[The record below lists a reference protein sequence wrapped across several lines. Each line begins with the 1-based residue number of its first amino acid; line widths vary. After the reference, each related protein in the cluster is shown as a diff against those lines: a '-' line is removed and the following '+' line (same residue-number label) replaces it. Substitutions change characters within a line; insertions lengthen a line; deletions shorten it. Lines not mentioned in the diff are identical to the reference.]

1 MNDDGRNGHM
11 QDTIN
16 FDSGVQLYKD
26 TRINMHEHVNL
37 TGTCTFTPTKNH
49 FGIEKGDKLFFRYD
63 VVFEGDFMP
72 DTGSRVYDNLLI
84 MPDGS
89 WEWVVQPY
97 ALIGYERNGK
107 LTLVN
112 DLVIAKPTKKES
124 DWKSQSIIK
133 LYDDTEID
141 GKKFHADFTYQNS
154 EDIVEIIQD
163 NGKLN
168 LQPGDKCLA
177 LRAYIQHYNF
187 TSTYGHDVLII
198 PSKYL
203 IAKL

>member
-1 MNDDGRNGHM
+1 MSILHYRIKMNDDGRNGHM

-37 TGTCTFTPTKNH
+37 TGTCTHVPGQNP
-49 FGIEKGDKLFFRYD
+49 FGIQKGDKLFFRYD

-89 WEWVVQPY
+89 WEWFVPKY
-97 ALIGYERNGK
+97 ALIGYERNGQ

-112 DLVIAKPTKKES
+112 DLVMAKPTKKQQWTSTLLVHAEQFEQ
-124 DWKSQSIIK
+124 KS
-133 LYDDTEID
+133 T
-141 GKKFHADFTYQNS
+141 
-154 EDIVEIIQD
+154 EDIVEVVQD
-163 NGKLN
+163 DSNKK

-177 LRAYIQHYNF
+177 IRAYIQHYNF